1 MRPMTCSVLR
11 CQNTGSHVMTVRE
24 EPPQVEVVVCERHHL
39 LIDSGARWRV
49 EYQPR
54 QESVTV
60 LMGNDLP
67 PLVEV
72 VTFGE
77 DDPSETFVTLSL
89 SVRRGDGQEDL
100 VRFDVRKDDIR
111 DQFGYLVGYFESE
124 GDGS

>member
-111 DQFGYLVGYFESE
+111 DQFGYLGGYFESE

>member
-1 MRPMTCSVLR
+1 MTCSVLR
-11 CQNTGSHVMTVRE
+11 CQNAGSHVMTVRE

-49 EYQPR
+49 EDQPR
-54 QESVTV
+54 QEAVDV

-67 PLVEV
+67 PMVEM

-77 DDPSETFVTLSL
+77 DDPSETFVSLSL
-89 SVRRGDGQEDL
+89 SVRRGDGQEDQ
-100 VRFDVRKDDIR
+100 VRYDVRKDTIP
-111 DQFGYLVGYFESE
+111 DQFGYLGRYFEGE

>member
-1 MRPMTCSVLR
+1 MTCSVLR
-11 CQNTGSHVMTVRE
+11 CQNTGSRVMTVRQ

-49 EYQPR
+49 EDQPR

-60 LMGNDLP
+60 LMGTDLP
-67 PLVEV
+67 PLVEMV
-72 VTFGE
+72 SFGE

-89 SVRRGDGQEDL
+89 SVRRGDGQEDQ
-100 VRFDVRKDDIR
+100 VRYDVRKDAIR
-111 DQFGYLVGYFESE
+111 DQFGYLGTYFEGE

>member
-1 MRPMTCSVLR
+1 MTCSVLR

>member
-1 MRPMTCSVLR
+1 MTCSVLR

-24 EPPQVEVVVCERHHL
+24 EPPHVEVVVCERHHL
-39 LIDSGARWRV
+39 LIESDVRWRV
-49 EYQPR
+49 EDQPR

-67 PLVEV
+67 PLVEM
-72 VTFGE
+72 VTFSE

-100 VRFDVRKDDIR
+100 VRYDVRKDTMR
-111 DQFGYLVGYFESE
+111 DQFGYLSGYF
-124 GDGS
+124 GGDDDGS

>member
-1 MRPMTCSVLR
+1 MTCSVLR

-24 EPPQVEVVVCERHHL
+24 EPPHVEVVVCERHHL
-39 LIDSGARWRV
+39 LIESDVRWRV
-49 EYQPR
+49 EDQPR

-67 PLVEV
+67 PLVEM
-72 VTFGE
+72 VTFSE

-100 VRFDVRKDDIR
+100 VRYDVRKDTMR
-111 DQFGYLVGYFESE
+111 DQFGYLSGYFGSE
-124 GDGS
+124 HDGS

>member
-100 VRFDVRKDDIR
+100 ARFDVRKDDIR